1 MKQLKLE
8 KDVQLDRSYD
18 ELHAIEIKCVYDK
31 NEEED
36 GIQVNGELLINAIAS
51 QNHVKKD
58 FSEQVV
64 LDLFVSKAKLDG
76 TPFQLS
82 LKKYD
87 ARLTNNL
94 LHLDLDFE
102 INGMMDENMK
112 EIDDNAF
119 GDLFENDDDTYICSV
134 MAVVKTNDTYAS
146 IAHQNQVSEAVL
158 REYNHNMVLEPKM
171 LVRIPL
177 GNEN

>member
-8 KDVQLDRSYD
+8 KDVQLANSYD

-64 LDLFVSKAKLDG
+64 
-76 TPFQLS
+76 
-82 LKKYD
+82 
-87 ARLTNNL
+87 
-94 LHLDLDFE
+94 
-102 INGMMDENMK
+102 
-112 EIDDNAF
+112 
-119 GDLFENDDDTYICSV
+119 
-134 MAVVKTNDTYAS
+134 
-146 IAHQNQVSEAVL
+146 
-158 REYNHNMVLEPKM
+158 
-171 LVRIPL
+171 
-177 GNEN
+177 